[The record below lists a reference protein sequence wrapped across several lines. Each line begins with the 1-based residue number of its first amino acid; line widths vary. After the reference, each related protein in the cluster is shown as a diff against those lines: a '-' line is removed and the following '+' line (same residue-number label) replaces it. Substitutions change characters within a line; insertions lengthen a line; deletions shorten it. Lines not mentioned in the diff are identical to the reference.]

1 MYSLTARATDPTCLE
16 KVRKEA
22 LNNSPS
28 ETAHAAIPRSPEYE
42 TLLVFVTDLLSL
54 LKFIA
59 RVAARQQ
66 SESYCTE
73 LDQYMA
79 RAAQQTDAF
88 QLELLRDRCL
98 KSSEEFFSHWE
109 RHLEHREQDLRDVI
123 NLLLNAFHTLAKDNE
138 AFNAALTASNERM
151 ELFCDLDDISE
162 LKARL
167 LRELSQI
174 KKTIAEKRNRD
185 AAQLATL
192 SERVSTLQAQL
203 EQAEQKAQLD
213 GLTGIYNRASFDQ
226 KIAHLVS
233 ASSPFVLA
241 LFDIDNFKQINDTHG
256 HQIGDR
262 VIVSA
267 AVKLNELARS
277 SDFLAR
283 YGGEEFVLIHLGSKL
298 EHSLPR
304 ITASLKEVANTRYE
318 YQIGHLRQELS
329 FTLSAGVTEF
339 ALGDT
344 VEDVIKRADTAL
356 YQAKKKGK
364 NQAVAMRRRG

>member
-1 MYSLTARATDPTCLE
+1 MHPFTTPATAPLCLS
-16 KVRKEA
+16 KVRKER
-22 LNNSPS
+22 LNISSS
-28 ETAHAAIPRSPEYE
+28 EATRVTTLRSPECE
-42 TLLVFVTDLLSL
+42 TLLVFVTDLLNL

-59 RVAARQQ
+59 RVAARQH
-66 SESYCTE
+66 SESYCAE
-73 LDQYMA
+73 LDQYTA
-79 RAAQQTDAF
+79 RAAQETDAF
-88 QLELLRDRCL
+88 RLELLRDNCL
-98 KSSEEFFSHWE
+98 KSSEEFFRRWE
-109 RHLEHREQDLRDVI
+109 KHLEHREQELRDLI

-138 AFNAALTASNERM
+138 SFNAALTASNERM
-151 ELFCDLDDISE
+151 QLFCDLNDISE
-162 LKARL
+162 LKTRL

-174 KKTIAEKRNRD
+174 KKAIAEKRDRD

-213 GLTGIYNRASFDQ
+213 GLTGIYNRVSFDQ
-226 KIAHLVS
+226 KIAQLVS
-233 ASSPFVLA
+233 ASSPFVLVI
-241 LFDIDNFKQINDTHG
+241 FDIDNFKRINDTHG

-283 YGGEEFVLIHLGSKL
+283 YGGEEFALIHLGSKL

-304 ITASLKEVANTRYE
+304 ITSFLKEVANTRYE

-329 FTLSAGVTEF
+329 FTLSAGATEF
-339 ALGDT
+339 APGDT
-344 VEDVIKRADTAL
+344 VESVIKRADNAL
-356 YQAKKKGK
+356 YQAKKQGK
-364 NQAVAMRRRG
+364 NQAVALRRGS